1 MSRITVAA
9 KIDSLPSLLAFVK
22 KEAGGAGFDEKTANE
37 VQLAFEEAV
46 VNVINYAY
54 PGTEG
59 SVDVETSA
67 GAEGLAIVISDSG
80 IAFDPLSMPE
90 PNINAPLEERKV
102 GGLGVYMFRR
112 IMDKVSYKR
121 EGGRNILTLVK
132 NK

>member
-9 KIDSLPSLLAFVK
+9 KIDSLPLLLAFVK
-22 KEAGGAGFDEKTANE
+22 KEAAGAGFDEKTSNQ

-54 PGTEG
+54 PAAEG
-59 SVDVETSA
+59 SIDVEASE
-67 GAEGLAIVISDSG
+67 GAEGLTIVISDTG
-80 IAFDPLSMPE
+80 IPFDPLSMPE
-90 PNINAPLEERKV
+90 PNINAPLEERRI

-112 IMDKVSYKR
+112 IMDKVAYKR
-121 EGGRNILTLVK
+121 EGGRNILTLIK